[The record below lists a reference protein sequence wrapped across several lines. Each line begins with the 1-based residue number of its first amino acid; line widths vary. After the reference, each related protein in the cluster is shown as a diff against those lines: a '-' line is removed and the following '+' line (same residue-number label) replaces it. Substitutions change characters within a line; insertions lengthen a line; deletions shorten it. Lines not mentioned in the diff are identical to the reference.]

1 MQQCE
6 CEYNDM
12 QYHIEYNL
20 DTILLILV
28 AFRMQNAMQLKPQI
42 FFPAITF
49 STIRILYKFIIW
61 ARNPVNVNSTMPGAV
76 SLWIQSRCNSFH
88 SRCIMNAKV
97 ADIATTFNTVTISET
112 NSRWACNTVNVNTTM
127 FHIEYN
133 FDPILSIP
141 VAFWMQCN
149 WSHKYSHYKN
159 SCFLLKLPKLWLQ

>member
-1 MQQCE
+1 M
-6 CEYNDM
+6 
-12 QYHIEYNL
+12 L
-20 DTILLILV
+20 G
-28 AFRMQNAMQLKPQI
+28 
-42 FFPAITF
+42 AI
-49 STIRILYKFIIW
+49 
-61 ARNPVNVNSTMPGAV
+61 
-76 SLWIQSRCNSFH
+76 SLWIQSLCYSADIHFIKLQLSSTQSQFLNKLMLSMHCNTVDTRWTQRYAISRWIQSRRNSFH
-88 SRCIMNAKV
+88 SRCILNAKV

-133 FDPILSIP
+133 FDAILSIP